1 MHQTDFIFDISLQ
14 SGAPLN
20 VTRKMTLQKNV
31 ELQGQITRVTGQKL
45 KIRGIHV
52 FTHSLSFPTSYDT
65 GLYVLQLVRRRF
77 SKTRTVKTAK
87 FHQNFSFS
95 KIEKN
100 LFIRPKTA
108 MVLINGEFCCPHFGE
123 SFKKLSPIVTEKSR
137 FEVFPLRGDNS
148 KTKAK
153 FKNLARACLS

>member
-20 VTRKMTLQKNV
+20 VTRKMTLRKNV

-65 GLYVLQLVRRRF
+65 GLYVLQLMRRRF
-77 SKTRTVKTAK
+77 WKKRTVRTAK
-87 FHQNFSFS
+87 FQKMFSFS
-95 KIEKN
+95 KIAKN

-108 MVLINGEFCCPHFGE
+108 MGYIDEECCCPHFGE
-123 SFKKLSPIVTEKSR
+123 SFLKLSPLVTEKSR
-137 FEVFPLRGDNS
+137 FAVFS
-148 KTKAK
+148 
-153 FKNLARACLS
+153 FKGR